1 MEKKMTIIMAVK
13 DREQSVAAALDSIF
27 SQSYRPFSLIIT
39 DNGSTDR
46 TSEIIANWAERH
58 RSDDFDIKII
68 KEEAPGASKARNRG
82 LEAAQT
88 EYVMFFDSD
97 DIMEFDHLERIMKH
111 LDRFPETELLHWGI
125 AIRDSDGWTTQK
137 FSRHDND
144 LLAEH
149 ILYGTLATARFC
161 VRKETL
167 RKSGAWNEDLS
178 TWDDLELGVRLINNI
193 EPKKIHRLNGP
204 ARVIAIAGENTLTGK
219 TFSSRSEAHKRS
231 LEKIEENI
239 GDDQRYGLIIDARR
253 AILAAEYRREG
264 SADLSARELKKALDG
279 RSFREIL
286 KLRSIYS
293 LQKVAGRGGSALTL
307 WMFPAIKENEKQA
320 EIG

>member
-1 MEKKMTIIMAVK
+1 MAVK
-13 DREQSVAAALDSIF
+13 NREQTVATALDSIF

-46 TSEIIANWAERH
+46 TSEIIANWAKRH
-58 RSDDFDIKII
+58 QSDDFDIKII
-68 KEEAPGASKARNRG
+68 REEAPGASIARNRG

-167 RKSGAWNEDLS
+167 RKWSGWDEELS

-193 EPKKIHRLNGP
+193 EAEKIHRLTGP
-204 ARVIAIAGENTLTGK
+204 ARVIAIAGEDTLTGN
-219 TFSSRSEAHKRS
+219 TFSSRSEAHTHS
-231 LEKIEENI
+231 LKKIEENI
-239 GDDQRYGLIIDARR
+239 GVDHRCGLILDARR

-264 SADLSARELKKALDG
+264 SADLGALELKKALDG
-279 RSFREIL
+279 RSLSEKL

-307 WMFPAIKENEKQA
+307 WMFPTIKETEKQTK
-320 EIG
+320 IG